1 MTQTAPPLARRL
13 AAPALSLLAL
23 TTPALAQFDGGNG
36 RSFDLLATTGEL
48 GACSATASGHLF
60 GELSLD
66 AVLLFEETP
75 MVFKAPEVYRSRCD
89 LSVTANDVAVWPRF
103 ELGEGPDW
111 IFVTGPAGLSCFVWN
126 PSTRAFEDI
135 APIDQSGS
143 DWLDSPDVGIA
154 DLDGNPSLD
163 IYGVSADRT
172 KVMLSRFVTQVWHN
186 YLPTS
191 FTGPILAVEPVA
203 WDMLPNQEL
212 AVRTPDKLY
221 IIDLFGVELDSV
233 DLTQPGQLMRVID
246 IPGAVNQAVF
256 VFSNGAAGPH
266 QWLDILS
273 QSGIHQ
279 TIDFGSIEPVG
290 IQLGDFDL
298 EGTDDFVLSHTGSPD
313 LPLWRAE
320 LQGGNLQFSQSFV
333 EPHIPVL
340 HWHSTQFNQATP
352 AVADFDS
359 DSDPDVLFAPVGTDR
374 IDLSTNETFDETSLF
389 AKVHSGSLTLE
400 TQGGR
405 FEITLEVPAIGSAES
420 GSTWTDV
427 KVTVWRQ
434 PRFDYFLLPD
444 PFIPTTYH
452 PIVSDEVVVPIQTPH
467 FEWFEDIYH
476 IEARLVRRVAGVPFE
491 QGPGYTAMVGL
502 AEPLTALWEIEGLPD
517 NGTMDSVFS
526 VPPEF
531 DYPEDPRRTFVHG
544 RVPRNGGSRR
554 APGSGPS
561 SPGGSTPTPPNPPE
575 GAPNPLFEGHPVRY
589 DHDPSIGTWGGGS
602 GALPDLPKTPIN
614 FPPLS

>member
-1 MTQTAPPLARRL
+1 
-13 AAPALSLLAL
+13 
-23 TTPALAQFDGGNG
+23 
-36 RSFDLLATTGEL
+36 
-48 GACSATASGHLF
+48 
-60 GELSLD
+60 
-66 AVLLFEETP
+66 
-75 MVFKAPEVYRSRCD
+75 
-89 LSVTANDVAVWPRF
+89 VWPQF
-103 ELGEGPDW
+103 ELGNGPDW

-126 PSTRAFEDI
+126 PLTRSFEDI

-143 DWLDSPDVGIA
+143 DWLGSTDVGIA
-154 DLDGNPSLD
+154 DLDGDSSLD
-163 IYGVSADRT
+163 IYGVNADRT
-172 KVMLSRFVTQVWHN
+172 KVMLSRFVNQVWHN
-186 YLPTS
+186 YLSTS

-203 WDMLPNQEL
+203 WDTLPNQEL

-233 DLTQPGQLMRVID
+233 DLAQSGQLLRVID

-266 QWLDILS
+266 QWLDVLS

-290 IQLGDFDL
+290 IELGDFDL

-320 LQGGNLQFSQSFV
+320 VQGGNLQFSQSFM

-340 HWHSTQFNQATP
+340 NWNSIQFNKATP
-352 AVADFDS
+352 AVADFDA

-389 AKVHSGSLTLE
+389 TTVKDGAMTLE
-400 TQGGR
+400 PLGGR
-405 FEITLEVPAIGSAES
+405 FQITLEVPAIAAVES
-420 GSTWTDV
+420 GSNWTDV

-434 PRFDYFLLPD
+434 PRFDYLLLPD
-444 PFIPTTYH
+444 PFIATTYH
-452 PIVSDEVVVPIQTPH
+452 PIVSDEVLVPIQTPH

-476 IEARLVRRVAGVPFE
+476 IEARLVRRVAGVPVD

-502 AEPLTALWEIEGLPD
+502 AEPITALWEIEGLS
-517 NGTMDSVFS
+517 DSGNFDGPIFS

-531 DYPEDPRRTFVHG
+531 EYPEDPRRTFVRG
-544 RVPRNGGSRR
+544 RESLNDGGQRVPGNVL
-554 APGSGPS
+554 PG
-561 SPGGSTPTPPNPPE
+561 PGTTPTPPNPPD
-575 GAPNPLFEGHPVRY
+575 GLPNPLFDDHQVRY
-589 DHDPSIGTWGGGS
+589 EHDGAMGTWGGGS

>member
-340 HWHSTQFNQATP
+340 HWHSTLFNMATP

-374 IDLSTNETFDETSLF
+374 IDLRKPVRFKGRSTKLTPASLPVLNEV
-389 AKVHSGSLTLE
+389 AKALNKMPGVGV
-400 TQGGR
+400 R
-405 FEITLEVPAIGSAES
+405 
-420 GSTWTDV
+420 
-427 KVTVWRQ
+427 
-434 PRFDYFLLPD
+434 
-444 PFIPTTYH
+444 
-452 PIVSDEVVVPIQTPH
+452 
-467 FEWFEDIYH
+467 
-476 IEARLVRRVAGVPFE
+476 IEAHTDD
-491 QGPGYTAMVGL
+491 Q
-502 AEPLTALWEIEGLPD
+502 
-517 NGTMDSVFS
+517 
-526 VPPEF
+526 
-531 DYPEDPRRTFVHG
+531 
-544 RVPRNGGSRR
+544 
-554 APGSGPS
+554 
-561 SPGGSTPTPPNPPE
+561 GGSTENLKLSQKQAETVKKYLAKRGVQAGRLAAVGQGEDSPVDENDTEE
-575 GAPNPLFEGHPVRY
+575 GREANRRIELHLIR
-589 DHDPSIGTWGGGS
+589 
-602 GALPDLPKTPIN
+602 
-614 FPPLS
+614 